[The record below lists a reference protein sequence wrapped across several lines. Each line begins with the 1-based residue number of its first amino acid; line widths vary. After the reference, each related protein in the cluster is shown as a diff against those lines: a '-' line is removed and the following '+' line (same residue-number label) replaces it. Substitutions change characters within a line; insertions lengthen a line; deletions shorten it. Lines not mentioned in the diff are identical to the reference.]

1 MITGKDLIALG
12 YIPNKLFGD
21 AIKYI
26 NTYELSTEEIKS
38 FLDEFFKPTPTLEPF
53 KTPVDYILNIKI
65 PQIP

>member
-26 NTYELSTEEIKS
+26 WRY
-38 FLDEFFKPTPTLEPF
+38 F
-53 KTPVDYILNIKI
+53 ILLWFDR
-65 PQIP
+65 